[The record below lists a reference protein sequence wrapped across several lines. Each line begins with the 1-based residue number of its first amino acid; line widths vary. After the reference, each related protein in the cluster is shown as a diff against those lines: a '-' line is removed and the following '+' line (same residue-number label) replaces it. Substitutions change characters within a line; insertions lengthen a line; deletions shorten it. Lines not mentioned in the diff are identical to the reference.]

1 MFLIFFLMIRRPPRS
16 TRTDTL
22 FPYTTLFRSK
32 GAVLDLK
39 AAFVFQEHDPVA
51 ASEHATA
58 PLGLD
63 QHVIAKL
70 ARFAHPVARRLVQF
84 AHLVIGMGEDD
95 PRLIGRGDAL
105 AVPTLDK
112 IGRAHV

>member
-1 MFLIFFLMIRRPPRS
+1 MRISDWSSDVCSSDL
-16 TRTDTL
+16 
-22 FPYTTLFRSK
+22 
-32 GAVLDLK
+32 VLDLK

-84 AHLVIGMGEDD
+84 AHHVIGMGEDD

-112 IGRAHV
+112 LAPRLFARLDRTSTRLKSRY